1 MSEGT
6 KKLTVPI
13 KMDNDH
19 IQGPVNAPISLVEYG
34 DFECPYTGHAY
45 PIVKQIKRKFGET
58 LCFVFRNFPLAEIHP
73 HAQQAAEAAEAA
85 ASQDKFWD
93 MHDYLFEHQNA
104 LDDSHLLEYARIVRL
119 DIKKFEAEILKHV
132 YAPGIKDSLIN
143 GVKSG
148 VEGTPTFF
156 LNGIRYEGSWDLET
170 LLKILRSIIKK
181 R

>member
-1 MSEGT
+1 
-6 KKLTVPI
+6 V
-13 KMDNDH
+13 
-19 IQGPVNAPISLVEYG
+19 YG

-45 PIVKQIKRKFGET
+45 PIVKEIKRKFGET

-104 LDDSHLLEYARIVRL
+104 LDDSHLLEYARAVGL
-119 DIKKFEAEILKHV
+119 DIKKFEAEILKNV

-181 R
+181 DKN